1 MVLSTI
7 AHLLF
12 IYSSSLLVQESFHLL
27 VDILTGI
34 SEFLI
39 KYLVGCREAEAL
51 HAIDTAVGADTY

>member
-34 SEFLI
+34 AEL
-39 KYLVGCREAEAL
+39 LVKNLVRSREAEAL
-51 HAIDTAVGADTY
+51 DRKSVV